1 MFKRRSDSNIIG
13 YLVAYYD
20 LFNEECFDEDHY
32 SVRDAVKI
40 MSILEHADDTSNFC
54 TAKVFALFSD
64 GSSAELKLIKE

>member
-1 MFKRRSDSNIIG
+1 MLKRRSDSNIIG

-20 LFNEECFDEDHY
+20 LFNEVCFDEYRY

>member
-1 MFKRRSDSNIIG
+1 MFKRRSDTNIIG

-20 LFNEECFDEDHY
+20 LFNEVCFDEDRY